1 MDALLVTLLAAVVFV
16 SVFAFVVFWIL
27 SQRRDAAAKGSGDA
41 GTCGICFGGLEG
53 RTAVCACGKAF
64 HDSCALPTGSCPYC
78 KAEYGTFSFREEAA
92 VRCLNCGRQ
101 VTGGRCRCGAIFP
114 ENGRFECSR
123 CGAVVDDGLVCGKCG
138 TRYVKNKK
146 D

>member
-16 SVFAFVVFWIL
+16 SVLAFVLFWIL
-27 SQRRDAAAKGSGDA
+27 SQRRDAAKGSGDSK
-41 GTCGICFGGLEG
+41 TCGICFGDLDG

-64 HDSCALPTGSCPYC
+64 HDSCALPTRSCPYC
-78 KAEYGTFSFREEAA
+78 GDAYGTFSLREDPA

-123 CGAVVDDGLVCGKCG
+123 CGSVVGDGLVCGKCG
-138 TRYVKNKK
+138 MRYVRNKK